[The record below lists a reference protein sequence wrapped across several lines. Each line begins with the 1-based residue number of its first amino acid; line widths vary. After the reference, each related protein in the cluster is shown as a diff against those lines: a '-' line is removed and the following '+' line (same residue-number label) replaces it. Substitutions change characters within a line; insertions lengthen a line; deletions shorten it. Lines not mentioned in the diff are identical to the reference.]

1 MDDDHRVW
9 PPEAPRRTP
18 RSGDG
23 GESGEAQGKPY
34 EPFAKRRTAP
44 YESFRTHPYEQPSG
58 ARGMPFGAPP
68 QETLRTG
75 QGPKA
80 PVQDSNAPS
89 QEPYAPG
96 QGPNA
101 PGQESYALGRDDR
114 YASFGTSPRDEPGV
128 DDDQPWNPELRRTAA
143 RGAERVPW
151 ESLPPSARH
160 YGTPARPRTVR
171 RVRRW
176 AGPLLALVVAG
187 GLVLGLATVVF
198 RFTASRP
205 VEGRLVDAAARVTIV
220 LPTGWR
226 EGSLAPVTGFTSV
239 ARSGNGLVMARA
251 VPEPGK
257 GARVAATEAAHLY
270 SRLLLKGDTVD
281 VVDDRVMPNGHTRA
295 LMAEYRDVVNRPA
308 YLRVTLLT
316 RPGRPVL
323 LVGLL
328 QPADTASI
336 QALDAVMASVR

>member
-18 RSGDG
+18 RSGEG
-23 GESGEAQGKPY
+23 GESGETSGKSST
-34 EPFAKRRTAP
+34 KRRTAP
-44 YESFRTHPYEQPSG
+44 YESFRTRPRDEPRDPPGKAAREPYTPFGTRPYETHPYEPPSG
-58 ARGMPFGAPP
+58 PRGVPFGAPP
-68 QETLRTG
+68 QETFRTG
-75 QGPKA
+75 QDPYA
-80 PVQDSNAPS
+80 PVQ
-89 QEPYAPG
+89 
-96 QGPNA
+96 
-101 PGQESYALGRDDR
+101 DDR
-114 YASFGTSPRDEPGV
+114 YASFGTSPRDELGV
-128 DDDQPWNPELRRTAA
+128 DDDQPWNPELRRTAG

-160 YGTPARPRTVR
+160 YGTPARPSPVR

-205 VEGRLVDAAARVTIV
+205 VEGRLVDAAARVTIA
-220 LPTGWR
+220 LPAGWR
-226 EGSLAPVTGFTSV
+226 EGNLAPVTGFTSV

-281 VVDDRVMPNGHTRA
+281 VVDDRAMPNGHTRA
-295 LMAEYRDVVNRPA
+295 LMAAYRDVVNRPA